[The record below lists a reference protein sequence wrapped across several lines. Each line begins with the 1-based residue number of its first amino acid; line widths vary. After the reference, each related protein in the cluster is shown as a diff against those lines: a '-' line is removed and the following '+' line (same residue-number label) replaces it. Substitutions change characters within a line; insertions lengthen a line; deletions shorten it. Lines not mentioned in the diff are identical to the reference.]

1 VTTIEG
7 QPSLFLKDLKGKE
20 YPAIAEV
27 KRNKRVNGQREL
39 TLSFLFDDDGIN
51 EEFLHDIEFG
61 WKIFFKGEWYTITT
75 PTYALDGDKFSV
87 GVSAVLSFFVD
98 MNGHYLQDEVEDQS
112 MTPANFFRE
121 LFEGTGYSYVI
132 VDPLSANTLSYQ
144 ANQSK
149 TERFLYGVDRFEG
162 EYTIRGKVAYIYA
175 LTGSDKNVILHE
187 DLNVQDASVEV
198 DGSGFHTW
206 AKGFGDKDSDEDDYN
221 LEVEYV
227 SPLVEKYGYIEG
239 PAIRDG
245 SYKHADALTEAVKK
259 QVENSYKV
267 STTITAVDLTNN
279 GYPEMQFE
287 EGDRVFLY
295 VDRLNLNTQVRVV
308 EIEETFDWEGNII
321 DVSYTLGNEGIAK
334 RYKTQQYNAVSDF
347 RDIQNGRKKIQT
359 SWLDDAIRRASDI
372 INGNLTSHF
381 EYGVGEIIGINTDNP
396 NGYMRFNTDGIGF
409 SRDGG
414 KTYRTAMTYEGIV
427 ADAITAGTLRGVVIE
442 GVEIYGTDIFGGRL
456 HSMNNQ
462 NTYWNL
468 ESGNLNMENAYFSL
482 GGGANIH
489 FDDSGNT
496 ITYERY
502 DSTSGFNRTSGI
514 GVGNAFN
521 GRYPV
526 IYMGTSGTGR
536 GSFSANDDVYFNGF
550 IANTNR
556 RVYDDNVGNSVVG
569 DLFDVRDQAYV
580 VEKGYQFDLRSG
592 RSSFS
597 GINAASRDYD
607 LGTPDRLF
615 DRLYIRQVRTVGDFD
630 IRNNAVTGLG
640 WRLST
645 IQEDGRVSLRGLNMG
660 AYNYE
665 LGSSESYNAFF
676 YGYISHL
683 RPGTSSSDDG
693 SGVGSSDRPYRYGH
707 IRSLT
712 VHENFYNNSL
722 RDYKENIR
730 DLPLDIAINFV
741 KNNQVKIFN
750 YKESEEESVGLIRDE
765 IVIDPENESL
775 IGTETAIAPTNI
787 QFMNQLVIKNLLERV
802 EKLEDTE
809 NEPTA

>member
-7 QPSLFLKDLKGKE
+7 QPSLFLQDLKGKE

-51 EEFLHDIEFG
+51 EDFLHDIEFG
-61 WKIFFKGEWYTITT
+61 WKIYFKGEWYTITT
-75 PTYALDGDKFSV
+75 PTYALDGKKFSV

-98 MNGHYLQDEVEDQS
+98 MNGHYLQDEVEDKS
-112 MTPANFFRE
+112 MTPANFFRD
-121 LFEGTGYSYVI
+121 LFEGTGYSYVL
-132 VDPLSANTLSYQ
+132 VDNLSANTLSYQ

-347 RDIQNGRKKIQT
+347 RDIQRGRKKIQT

-396 NGYMRFNTDGIGF
+396 NGYMRFNTDGLGF

-414 KTYRTAMTYEGIV
+414 RTYRTAITYEGIV
-427 ADAITAGTLRGVVIE
+427 ADAITTGTLRSILIE
-442 GVEIYGTDIFGGRL
+442 SIEMYSSYIEASDIVGTDIRASTFTGG
-456 HSMNNQ
+456 M
-462 NTYWNL
+462 L
-468 ESGNLNMENAYFSL
+468 ESENGNLVMDLNNRRF
-482 GGGANIH
+482 H
-489 FDDSGNT
+489 FYDDSLIRFHNGYNQLYRRNGDDAASVSFPT
-496 ITYERY
+496 SMDTDIPMMVVGTDPSGGIVNANSPNFTGLRVHSRNAPHSTNLVARGRFYLLDKADHTNGGFAFRTGYE
-502 DSTSGFNRTSGI
+502 
-514 GVGNAFN
+514 
-521 GRYPV
+521 
-526 IYMGTSGTGR
+526 
-536 GSFSANDDVYFNGF
+536 DDVSRSIYPYNNENDWTYNLG
-550 IANTNR
+550 
-556 RVYDDNVGNSVVG
+556 
-569 DLFDVRDQAYV
+569 
-580 VEKGYQFDLRSG
+580 RSG
-592 RSSFS
+592 SQWRWTNIYLKNSPDVSSDERLKTD
-597 GINAASRDYD
+597 ITDNT
-607 LGTPDRLF
+607 LGL
-615 DRLYIRQVRTVGDFD
+615 DFVLD
-630 IRNNAVTGLG
+630 VLTLCFRMTN
-640 WRLST
+640 
-645 IQEDGRVSLRGLNMG
+645 QEDGRLQYGVTAQQLKAVLQKHGVNIDDINMITVG
-660 AYNYE
+660 E
-665 LGSSESYNAFF
+665 DGM
-676 YGYISHL
+676 YG
-683 RPGTSSSDDG
+683 
-693 SGVGSSDRPYRYGH
+693 VRY
-707 IRSLT
+707 T
-712 VHENFYNNSL
+712 
-722 RDYKENIR
+722 
-730 DLPLDIAINFV
+730 
-741 KNNQVKIFN
+741 Q
-750 YKESEEESVGLIRDE
+750 LI
-765 IVIDPENESL
+765 IP
-775 IGTETAIAPTNI
+775 
-787 QFMNQLVIKNLLERV
+787 VIKAIQELAKEVEELKHER
-802 EKLEDTE
+802 
-809 NEPTA
+809 TA